1 MSIIILGEKNQK
13 HWSSLIIRERTV
25 IEEEQFS
32 WNITPFIIPTSFG
45 IFYFGRKL
53 IDNRDYRKRNFYIC
67 LKLAEFSMRSCVLL
81 YTHVNTSGN
90 VQRPRKRV
98 PCPL

>member
-1 MSIIILGEKNQK
+1 MSIIILGKKKQK
-13 HWSSLIIRERTV
+13 SWPSLIIRERTV
-25 IEEEQFS
+25 IEEEQFP
-32 WNITPFIIPTSFG
+32 WNITPLITPASFG
-45 IFYFGRKL
+45 IFYFGGKL
-53 IDNRDYRKRNFYIC
+53 VDNRDYRKRNFYIC
-67 LKLAEFSMRSCVLL
+67 LKLAEFSMCSCVLL